1 MTAVRLDLPY
11 LMADTDRHGN
21 RRLFV
26 RRHGRKVRIR
36 EKQDTAAFASAYTAA
51 LAALESR
58 DSSALAR
65 GPTRPKLAPTGT
77 LGWLVIAYCGSSEFK
92 ALDIVSQRTRRGILE
107 KCLLE
112 PRQPGSSDLM
122 SLCPLEILAAPHI
135 LMLRDRRAEK
145 PGAANNRLK
154 YLSAM
159 FGWAVGRGIMRSNP
173 ARDVKPIRYD
183 RTGFHTWTVAE
194 VAQFEERHPVGSK
207 ARVAL
212 GLLLFTGPRRGDVV
226 KFGRQH
232 VRDGWI
238 RFVPNKTRYKRS
250 DAIEIPI
257 VPELARIIAAGP
269 TGALTFLETEYG
281 KAFTANGFG
290 GWFRKRCDEAG
301 LLHCAAHGL
310 RKAGAVIA
318 AERGATDR
326 QLMALYGWST
336 SSQAT
341 VYTAAANR
349 KILAGEAARLLGRTE
364 NEPAPPTSAP
374 LSKVLKNG

>member
-1 MTAVRLDLPY
+1 MRSVRLDLPY

-26 RRHGRKVRIR
+26 RRHDRKVRIR
-36 EKQDTAAFASAYTAA
+36 EKQGTAAFASAYTAA
-51 LAALESR
+51 LAALESPSTR
-58 DSSALAR
+58 ALR
-65 GPTRPKLAPTGT
+65 RRQSAPTGT
-77 LGWLVIAYCGSSEFK
+77 LGWLVTSYVAAAEFK
-92 ALDIVSQRTRRGILE
+92 ALDPVSQRTRRGILE

-112 PRQPGSSDLM
+112 PREPGSTDLM
-122 SLCPLEILAAPHI
+122 ALCPLDILAAPHV
-135 LMLRDRRAEK
+135 LMLRDRRADK

-159 FGWAVGRGIMRSNP
+159 LGWAVGRGIMRANP
-173 ARDVKPIRYD
+173 ARDVRPIRYD
-183 RTGFHTWTVAE
+183 RTGFHTWTVDE
-194 VAQFEERHPVGSK
+194 VSQFEARHPIGSK

-212 GLLLFTGPRRGDVV
+212 ALLLFTGPRRGDVV
-226 KFGRQH
+226 KLGRQH

-238 RFVPNKTRYKRS
+238 RFVPGKTRYKRS
-250 DAIEIPI
+250 DALEIPVI
-257 VPELARIIAAGP
+257 PELARILAAGP

-281 KAFTANGFG
+281 RAFTANGFG

-301 LLHCAAHGL
+301 LPHCSAHGL

-326 QLMALYGWST
+326 QLMALYGWT
-336 SSQAT
+336 TASQAT
-341 VYTAAANR
+341 VYTAAASR

-364 NEPAPPTSAP
+364 NEPAPPSSAP
-374 LSKVLKNG
+374 LSKALKHG

>member
-1 MTAVRLDLPY
+1 MRSVRLDLPY

-26 RRHGRKVRIR
+26 RRNGRKVRIR
-36 EKQDTAAFASAYTAA
+36 EKQGTAAFAGAYTAA

-58 DSSALAR
+58 PT
-65 GPTRPKLAPTGT
+65 PTRTAKRAAPTGT
-77 LGWLVIAYCGSSEFK
+77 LGWLTASYIGSPEFR
-92 ALDIVSQRTRRGILE
+92 ALDPRSQATRRRILE
-107 KCLLE
+107 KCLIE
-112 PRQPGSSDLM
+112 PRAPGSADLM
-122 SLCPLEILAAPHI
+122 ALCPLPALASPHV
-135 LMLRDRRAEK
+135 LMLRDRRADK

-159 FGWAVGRGIMRSNP
+159 FGWAVGRGILRANP

-183 RTGFHTWTVAE
+183 RTGFHTWTVDE
-194 VAQFEERHPVGSK
+194 VAQFESRHPVGSK

-226 KFGRQH
+226 KLGRQH

-238 RFVPNKTRYKRS
+238 RFVPNKTRYKRQ
-250 DAIEIPI
+250 DALEIPI
-257 VPELARIIAAGP
+257 VPELARILAAGP

-301 LLHCAAHGL
+301 LHRCSAHGL

-336 SSQAT
+336 ASQAT

>member
-1 MTAVRLDLPY
+1 MRSVRLDLPY
-11 LMADTDRHGN
+11 LMADTDRHGS

-36 EKQDTAAFASAYTAA
+36 ERQGTVAFAIAYTAA
-51 LAALESR
+51 LAALES
-58 DSSALAR
+58 A
-65 GPTRPKLAPTGT
+65 PTRAPRPRQSAPTGT
-77 LGWLVIAYCGSSEFK
+77 LGWLVAAYVAAAEFK
-92 ALDIVSQRTRRGILE
+92 ALDLVSQRTRRGILE
-107 KCLLE
+107 KCLIE
-112 PRQPGSSDLM
+112 PREPGSPDLM
-122 SLCPLEILAAPHI
+122 ALCPLEQLAAPHI

-145 PGAANNRLK
+145 PGSANNRLK

-159 FGWAVGRGIMRSNP
+159 FGWAVGRGILRANP

-183 RTGFHTWTVAE
+183 RTGFHTWAVDE
-194 VAQFEERHPVGSK
+194 VSQFEARHPVGSK

-212 GLLLFTGPRRGDVV
+212 GLLLFTGPRRGDMV
-226 KFGRQH
+226 KLGRQH
-232 VRDGWI
+232 VREGWI

-250 DAIEIPI
+250 YALEIPVI
-257 VPELARIIAAGP
+257 PELARILAAGP
-269 TGALTFLETEYG
+269 TGALTFLETAYG

-290 GWFRKRCDEAG
+290 NWFRKRCDEAG
-301 LLHCAAHGL
+301 LPHCSAHGL
-310 RKAGAVIA
+310 RKAGAVLA

-326 QLMALYGWST
+326 QLMALYGWTT

-364 NEPAPPTSAP
+364 NEPAPPSIAP